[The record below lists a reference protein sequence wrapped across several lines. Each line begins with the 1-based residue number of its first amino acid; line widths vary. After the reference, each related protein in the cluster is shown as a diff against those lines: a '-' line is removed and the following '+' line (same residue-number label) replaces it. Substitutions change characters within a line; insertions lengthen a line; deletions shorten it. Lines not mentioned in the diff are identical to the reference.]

1 MPLRIELRNTT
12 KCLHDR
18 ASFLSN
24 VLLVI
29 GVLLKMLRQ
38 TLSSGASRPLLSAQ
52 QRQGGTCIRRT
63 FWGGRSRGRSRR
75 AHRAA
80 LDTLNIERM
89 GKQMA
94 DYHNFK
100 RAFLIAGAIAGAITA
115 LYTSCRIVVLLAEQN
130 QDKTKQQKPKP
141 GVQLDSA
148 LGPDDPLNHDNRKV
162 VKHDEDG
169 REIVPTGNSTVP
181 EFPRTIQLPD
191 FAKTNSSQPIR
202 QDTPNTVS
210 SVAAPTLIVA
220 PAADSETEYTLV
232 GLGTRSVSFL
242 GINVYVLGYYVATAD
257 IAELQAR
264 LVKKINPIASTL
276 VSTEKDDLR
285 KKLLDAAEGEQVWDE
300 LLSAGVPARSMI
312 RIVPVRDTDFPHLRD
327 GFVRAIQAR
336 AGNAKDEQ
344 FGQAMKDFR
353 QAFNRGKVPKRKE
366 LLLLR
371 DKQGRLTMVY
381 DDGKTQGKQVMGT
394 IDDER
399 ISRAL
404 WMNYLAGKNVASE
417 EARKNIVHG
426 IMEFAERPIGTVA
439 AQVL

>member
-1 MPLRIELRNTT
+1 
-12 KCLHDR
+12 
-18 ASFLSN
+18 
-24 VLLVI
+24 
-29 GVLLKMLRQ
+29 MLRQ
-38 TLSSGASRPLLSAQ
+38 TLSPGITRPLLSAQ
-52 QRQGGTCIRRT
+52 QGGAIYSRCSHSTRRNFT
-63 FWGGRSRGRSRR
+63 GRSRQTDR
-75 AHRAA
+75 RAA
-80 LDTLNIERM
+80 LDTLNISRLNQQHSEYQ
-89 GKQMA
+89 GYKQ
-94 DYHNFK
+94 
-100 RAFLIAGAIAGAITA
+100 AFLVAGALAGVISIVYLSCKIVA
-115 LYTSCRIVVLLAEQN
+115 LIGEENRA
-130 QDKTKQQKPKP
+130 KAKQPKSKPNI
-141 GVQLDSA
+141 QLDSA
-148 LGPDDPLNHDNRKV
+148 LGPDDPLNHENRKV

-181 EFPRTIQLPD
+181 EFPRTVDLPD
-191 FAKTNSSQPIR
+191 FAKTNSSQQPR
-202 QDTPNTVS
+202 DAAANTIPSVS
-210 SVAAPTLIVA
+210 SPTLILPPSA
-220 PAADSETEYTLV
+220 ESETEYTLV

-242 GINVYVLGYYVATAD
+242 GINVYVLGYYIATAD
-257 IAELQAR
+257 ITELQAR

-285 KKLLDAAEGEQVWDE
+285 KKLLDAAEGEQIWDE
-300 LLSAGVPARSMI
+300 LLSTGVPARSMI

-336 AGNAKDEQ
+336 AGKAKDEQ

-353 QAFNRGKVPKRKE
+353 QVFNRGKVPKRKE

-417 EARKNIVHG
+417 EARRNIVHG

>member
-1 MPLRIELRNTT
+1 
-12 KCLHDR
+12 
-18 ASFLSN
+18 
-24 VLLVI
+24 
-29 GVLLKMLRQ
+29 
-38 TLSSGASRPLLSAQ
+38 
-52 QRQGGTCIRRT
+52 
-63 FWGGRSRGRSRR
+63 
-75 AHRAA
+75 
-80 LDTLNIERM
+80 M

-191 FAKTNSSQPIR
+191 FAKTSSSQPTR
-202 QDTPNTVS
+202 PDAPNTVS

-300 LLSAGVPARSMI
+300 LLSAGVPARSLI